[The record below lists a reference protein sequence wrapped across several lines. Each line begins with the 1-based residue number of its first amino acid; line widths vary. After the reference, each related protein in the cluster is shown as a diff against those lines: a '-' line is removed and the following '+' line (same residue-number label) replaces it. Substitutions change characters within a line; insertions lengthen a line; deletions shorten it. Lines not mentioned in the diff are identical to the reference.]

1 MESVLGTA
9 RDSIVSLAEPF
20 EDIWGLYQGL
30 DPEQQRVVL
39 FLLPVVL
46 LGLIGWGMYQ
56 THGDRVLIVL
66 PAMLA
71 RYSLLLLAAPVV
83 LAGKAAGRGW
93 SMPEFL
99 KRDWAAE
106 PDPDRPEIPM
116 KVVNPMQLPGK
127 LPNNPNRR

>member
-71 RYSLLLLAAPVV
+71 RYGRNARLL
-83 LAGKAAGRGW
+83 
-93 SMPEFL
+93 
-99 KRDWAAE
+99 
-106 PDPDRPEIPM
+106 
-116 KVVNPMQLPGK
+116 
-127 LPNNPNRR
+127 NNATP